1 MEFRNTEV
9 FNIEGALR
17 SMRNPK
23 NSWHKSDSE
32 YEYDQHKDDWLY
44 VIGEND
50 LDLAQR
56 LVRAGTEHSKFMRS
70 IFVSVDIVCP
80 TYIAAELDTYKV
92 GTTANSESTM
102 HTITKRALTYDDF
115 EMPEDFATKHPSQ
128 YNTFLDYISFLNG
141 LINGYNLPIE
151 LPQDKEY
158 KEDMF
163 KILKSCLPESFMQKR
178 TVCLSYA
185 TLANIYKQR
194 KNHRL
199 SQWNTDF
206 VNWVK
211 TLPYS
216 EFITGEFSQDL
227 TQ

>member
-92 GTTANSESTM
+92 GTTRNSCSLQ
-102 HTITKRALTYDDF
+102 HKGSSRDF
-115 EMPEDFATKHPSQ
+115 EISDFTVDNPYDQIWNTVISYVNTLRKKYLETKDYTYFRQMRQLMPM
-128 YNTFLDYISFLNG
+128 
-141 LINGYNLPIE
+141 GYN
-151 LPQDKEY
+151 Y
-158 KEDMF
+158 TF
-163 KILKSCLPESFMQKR
+163 
-178 TVCLSYA
+178 TWTANYA
-185 TLANIYKQR
+185 VLRNIYKQR
-194 KNHRL
+194 CNHSL
-199 SQWNTDF
+199 KEWHEF
-206 VNWVK
+206 CEWIE
-211 TLPYS
+211 TLPYAK
-216 EFITGEFSQDL
+216 ELITI
-227 TQ
+227 

>member
-1 MEFRNTEV
+1 MAIFETKEV
-9 FNIEGALR
+9 SGLPSAIYG
-17 SMRNPK
+17 MRLPLK
-23 NSWHKSDSE
+23 SHLKSDSWT
-32 YEYDQHKDDWLY
+32 DAGHFML
-44 VIGEND
+44 GPND
-50 LDLAQR
+50 YKLAKS
-56 LVRAGTEHSKFMRS
+56 LFNSGPEHAKWTRQVM
-70 IFVSVDIVCP
+70 VWVDITAP
-80 TYIAAELDTYKV
+80 RYWWSEWDTYKV